1 MRYLVLSDLHANVE
15 ALDAVLADA
24 DLRTWDRCLVLGD
37 LVGYGADPDAVL
49 DRVREKKPSQLVRGN
64 HDKVVCGVTDGA
76 QFNPLALAA
85 ARWTMDNIRPDNLSW
100 LRELPQGPQ
109 RVQGE
114 PDVVLCHGSPVD
126 EETYILD
133 HEAAHDAFE
142 QVAFRFCLFGHTH
155 YPLTI
160 AVGDGDLLVEVPS
173 GEEGGTVALHESERY
188 LINPGSIGQP
198 RDGNY
203 RPCYLIL
210 DTDKPAA
217 EFYRVTYAVD
227 EAMAKITEAG
237 LPAPL
242 ALRLSRGV

>member
-1 MRYLVLSDLHANVE
+1 MRYLVLSDLHANLE

-24 DLRTWDRCLVLGD
+24 DRRSWDRCVVLGD

-49 DRVREKKPSQLVRGN
+49 DRVRERQPSQVIRGN
-64 HDKVVCGVTDGA
+64 HDKVVSGVTDGA
-76 QFNPLALAA
+76 DFNPLALAA
-85 ARWTMDNIRPDNLSW
+85 ARWTQDNIRPDNLTW
-100 LRELPQGPQ
+100 LHELPQGPRQ
-109 RVQGE
+109 A
-114 PDVVLCHGSPVD
+114 PDDPDLVLCHGSPVD

-133 HEAAHDAFE
+133 HEAAHAAFDL
-142 QVAFRFCLFGHTH
+142 VAFRFCLFGHTH

-160 AVGDGDLLVEVPS
+160 AKGNAELLVEVPS
-173 GEEGGTVALHESERY
+173 GDEGGTVRLQSGERY

-198 RDGNY
+198 RDGNF

-210 DTDKPAA
+210 DTDEPAA
-217 EFYRVTYAVD
+217 EFYRVSYAVD
-227 EAMAKITEAG
+227 AAMAKITDAG

>member
-1 MRYLVLSDLHANVE
+1 MRYLVLSDLHANLE

-24 DLRTWDRCLVLGD
+24 DRRAWDRCVVLGD

-49 DRVREKKPSQLVRGN
+49 DRVRERRPSLVIRGN
-64 HDKVVCGVTDGA
+64 HDKVVSGVTDGA
-76 QFNPLALAA
+76 GFNPLALAA
-85 ARWTMDNIRPDNLSW
+85 AMWSRDNIRPENLSW
-100 LRELPQGPQ
+100 LQELPPGPRQ
-109 RVQGE
+109 A
-114 PDVVLCHGSPVD
+114 PDYGDLVLCHGSPVD

-133 HEAAHDAFE
+133 HETAHAAFDG
-142 QVAFRFCLFGHTH
+142 VTFRFCLFGHTH

-160 AVGDGDLLVEVPS
+160 GSSNGDLLVEVPS
-173 GEEGGTVALHESERY
+173 GEEGGTVRLQESERY

-198 RDGNY
+198 RDGNF

-210 DTDKPAA
+210 DTDAPAA
-217 EFYRVTYAVD
+217 EFYRVSYAV
-227 EAMAKITEAG
+227 EATMAKITEAG